1 MAGKD
6 ANVARLEAPI
16 EFADGQVRI
25 VKPLTIKSLRKF
37 VKVMEGLNVGD
48 ANLNDEMIDKMV
60 EAASIVLEQ
69 VDPELARDREAVEAA
84 LDMDVFQKLMAVAM
98 GNRVSSSP
106 NL

>member
-1 MAGKD
+1 MANND
-6 ANVARLEAPI
+6 HAARLEVTI
-16 EFADGQVRI
+16 EFADGKVRN
-25 VKPLTIKSLRKF
+25 VKPLTIKSLRRF

-48 ANLNDEMIDKMV
+48 ANMDDAMIDKMV

-69 VDPELARDREAVEAA
+69 VDPELAKDREAVESA

-98 GNRVSSSP
+98 GNRVSNSP